1 MRCNAMQ
8 INDAVTLTDVVA
20 VLHSLNSKT
29 FFGAP
34 DAPTFGTAVPLAP
47 FALQCLPGT
56 WLSVCVRQTT
66 GHVWYTESVCLFG
79 LRLGC
84 EGRLCRPAAVDAL
97 HAAGKGS

>member
-47 FALQCLPGT
+47 FALQYLPA
-56 WLSVCVRQTT
+56 W
-66 GHVWYTESVCLFG
+66 HVAVCLRATDNRA
-79 LRLGC
+79 RL
-84 EGRLCRPAAVDAL
+84 V
-97 HAAGKGS
+97 H